1 MLGLNKRLKDI
12 AREGRSI
19 KVGLAGLG
27 QMGKGLLSQI
37 RELKGMEV
45 VALADL
51 DIEKTKRTL
60 SDLGISKD
68 DYSFIDSKNNSGKES
83 IDISGIKLTKDIF
96 SSKARDLIKETISG
110 GKLIYSDSLSVLFDI
125 AEIDIIVDATGNP
138 ETGAYIALNTIV
150 ASKKHLV
157 TLNVEM
163 DVTIGPIL
171 RDLAAKHGVIYTL
184 SAGDEPP
191 AAKELFDFIDS
202 LGMEVVAAGK
212 GKNNPLDR
220 EADPTS
226 LADYAREKGSNP
238 YMMASFVDGTKSMVE
253 MACLSNA
260 TGLKPDC
267 RGMHAVRAN
276 TGELLDILKLK
287 KQGGILDNNGVVEF
301 VIGDLAPGVFLVY
314 TTKNKILA
322 EELKYLLMGSGP
334 NYLLYRPYHLTSMET
349 PISIARVYFYDE
361 PTMIPAGGLV
371 SEVVTIAKKD
381 LKDGDRIDRIGG
393 YTVYG
398 LIDEYDIAKEQ
409 GLLPIGLSEGAVLKR
424 DIEKSMPVNYDDVDL
439 VNDSLVY
446 ALRKV
451 QDNQSI

>member
-1 MLGLNKRLKDI
+1 MLGINQRLKDI

-45 VALADL
+45 LALADL
-51 DIEKTKRTL
+51 DIEKTKKTL
-60 SDLGISKD
+60 SDLGISCD
-68 DYSFIDSKNNSGKES
+68 DYLFIDSKNNSRKEA
-83 IDISGIKLTKDIF
+83 IEVSGIKLTKNIF
-96 SSKARDLIKETISG
+96 SKNANRLVKEAVNG
-110 GKLIYSDSLSVLFDI
+110 GKLIYSDSLSFLFDLD
-125 AEIDIIVDATGNP
+125 EIDIIVDATGNP
-138 ETGAYIALNTIV
+138 ETGAYIALNTIT

-171 RDLAAKHGVIYTL
+171 RDLAEKHGVIYTL

-226 LADYAREKGSNP
+226 LADYAKEKGSNP
-238 YMMASFVDGTKSMVE
+238 YMMTSFVDGTKSMVE

-276 TGELLDILKLK
+276 TGELLDVLKLK
-287 KQGGILDNNGVVEF
+287 EQGGILDNNGVVEF

-349 PISIARVYFYDE
+349 PISIARAYFYNE
-361 PTMIPAGGLV
+361 PTMVSKGGLV

-381 LKDGDRIDRIGG
+381 LKAGDRIDRIGG

-398 LIDEYDIAKEQ
+398 LIDEYDIAEEQ

-424 DIEKSMPVNYDDVDL
+424 DIKKSRPLNYDDVDL
-439 VNDSLVY
+439 ASDSLVHI
-446 ALRKV
+446 LRKI
-451 QDNQSI
+451 QDGQDT

>member
-1 MLGLNKRLKDI
+1 
-12 AREGRSI
+12 
-19 KVGLAGLG
+19 
-27 QMGKGLLSQI
+27 
-37 RELKGMEV
+37 
-45 VALADL
+45 
-51 DIEKTKRTL
+51 
-60 SDLGISKD
+60 
-68 DYSFIDSKNNSGKES
+68 
-83 IDISGIKLTKDIF
+83 
-96 SSKARDLIKETISG
+96 
-110 GKLIYSDSLSVLFDI
+110 
-125 AEIDIIVDATGNP
+125 
-138 ETGAYIALNTIV
+138 
-150 ASKKHLV
+150 
-157 TLNVEM
+157 
-163 DVTIGPIL
+163 
-171 RDLAAKHGVIYTL
+171 L

-226 LADYAREKGSNP
+226 LADYAKEKGSNP
-238 YMMASFVDGTKSMVE
+238 YMMTSFVDGTKSMVE

-276 TGELLDILKLK
+276 TGELLDVLKLK
-287 KQGGILDNNGVVEF
+287 EQGGILDNNGVVEF

-349 PISIARVYFYDE
+349 PISIARAYFYNE
-361 PTMIPAGGLV
+361 PTMVSKGGLV
-371 SEVVTIAKKD
+371 SEVVAIAKKD
-381 LKDGDRIDRIGG
+381 LKAGDKIDRIGG

-398 LIDEYDIAKEQ
+398 LIDEYDIAEEQ

-424 DIEKSMPVNYDDVDL
+424 DIKKSRPLNYDDVDL
-439 VNDSLVY
+439 VSDSLVHT
-446 ALRKV
+446 LRKI
-451 QDNQSI
+451 QDGQDI